1 MTEKDLGKFGEFV
14 INLSKF
20 LSRYY
25 NINSENSKK
34 LSHEAFKEVFNLDST
49 PIYDIFVTDI
59 IRGEKIL
66 VCDVDGIIRGYDNS
80 YVNEKESEIIMN
92 ENDTSYADLEFKQ
105 MYEYFDVNGK
115 KLTEL
120 SDYELDRL
128 LDLSKKTRDDRTK
141 NKVIKELKFR
151 PESKPG
157 SKQKKLEK
165 VRKREFDNQKM
176 KGDLL

>member
-1 MTEKDLGKFGEFV
+1 MTEKDLDKFGEFV

-34 LSHEAFKEVFNLDST
+34 LSHEAFKEIFNVDSI
-49 PIYDIFVTDI
+49 PVYDVLVADI
-59 IRGEKIL
+59 IRGEKVL
-66 VCDVDGIIRGYDNS
+66 VADVDGIIRGYDNS
-80 YVNEKESEIIMN
+80 YVNEEEREIIME
-92 ENDTSYADLEFKQ
+92 ENDSIYADLEFKQ
-105 MYEYFDVNGK
+105 WYEYFNVNGK

-128 LDLSKKTRDDRTK
+128 LYLSKKTRDDRTK

-165 VRKREFDNQKM
+165 VRKREFDNEKM